1 MHVSVPYTMR
11 PFITVIG
18 VQKKKQ
24 YDFTGNGC
32 DDICLWCPVFFVC
45 DKFMAIFFLRM
56 EVYGLLIMARIYI
69 YKHK

>member
-1 MHVSVPYTMR
+1 MR

-18 VQKKKQ
+18 VQKKQ

-45 DKFMAIFFLRM
+45 DKFMAIFFCEWKFM
-56 EVYGLLIMARIYI
+56 AYLLWHGYI